1 MAVRT
6 IATDL
11 TLSGETE
18 FNDAMK
24 SVSNNLKTLKSEM
37 KLLSAEFADNADS
50 VEALTAKEKTLEEYS
65 GQYIAEIDAI
75 EAHLEHVKDAYGENS
90 AEADKWARAL
100 NNAKADLANTI
111 RELDK
116 TRAALDKAAAAE
128 KAEAEATKKAA
139 AEKNKYVPLTDK
151 MKSSVDKIKT
161 SISEAREK
169 VSSFTQKI
177 SDSAHHV
184 PVLAE
189 ALDVLQVAGK
199 GAFSALT
206 AAGKGATKLG
216 GTALKAGAAVMTATG
231 VAAFSAAKSMI
242 SFASEAAAA
251 AQAAADAGEQL
262 SPVQQKWLAYS
273 HTLTNLDESVNAAK
287 AALGG
292 VLLPLLGEMGDEGT
306 QLLFQFSDA
315 MEAAAGDPEAMGKV
329 VTEYVAKFAEFLK
342 ERLPEIK
349 ELARE
354 FLTGLGEGFD
364 ENGDQILDDAMDIVS
379 ALLDG
384 IISAAPQIGIAAGH
398 LISRLGTELAAQ
410 GPAVLEAGLQL
421 LLGLLQGFAE
431 GLPEFI
437 SSLPD
442 MILQIIHTLIDL
454 APSFADVG
462 KQLVQGIWNGLVNA
476 WHGLVDGVKGLFND
490 LLSSVRADQ
499 EIHSPSRKWG
509 RMVGGPMAQGIGVDF
524 KEQMK
529 TVRKEIEAQL
539 DPSSFPTP
547 GKFDIPSPPPGGVGG
562 FGGSS
567 NVSNRTVNGGINI
580 VVNAAPGQSAEEIAE
595 EVKIR
600 MQNETETETE
610 VFT

>member
-6 IATDL
+6 IATDI
-11 TLSGETE
+11 TLDSKQ
-18 FNDAMK
+18 FNSQMTAVN
-24 SVSNNLKTLKSEM
+24 SNLKTLKSDM
-37 KLLSAEFADNADS
+37 KAVSAEFKNNENSTAALSAKQNILQQQYDQQKEKVRAYKEALAQVTKATGADS
-50 VEALTAKEKTLEEYS
+50 AATDKYRQQLNAAISTLSRME
-65 GQYIAEIDAI
+65 DD
-75 EAHLEHVKDAYGENS
+75 LE
-90 AEADKWARAL
+90 
-100 NNAKADLANTI
+100 ANTKA
-111 RELDK
+111 LSKSK
-116 TRAALDKAAAAE
+116 TVYSTISNAVDQF
-128 KAEAEATKKAA
+128 KK
-139 AEKNKYVPLTDK
+139 
-151 MKSSVDKIKT
+151 
-161 SISEAREK
+161 
-169 VSSFTQKI
+169 KI
-177 SDSAHHV
+177 SDV
-184 PVLAE
+184 KE
-189 ALDVLQVAGK
+189 KVADHTQILGK
-199 GAFSALT
+199 MGDAM
-206 AAGKGATKLG
+206 GKLG
-216 GTALKAGAAVMTATG
+216 GAAAKGGIAAVSATG

-292 VLLPLLGEMGDEGT
+292 VLLPLLGEMGEEGT

-329 VTEYVAKFAEFLK
+329 VTEYVAKFAAFLK
-342 ERLPEIK
+342 DSLPEIK
-349 ELARE
+349 ELARD

-379 ALLDG
+379 ELLDG
-384 IISAAPQIGIAAGH
+384 IIAAAPQIGSAAGQ

-437 SSLPD
+437 ESLPD
-442 MILQIIHTLIDL
+442 MILQIVHTLIDL
-454 APSFADVG
+454 APAFLDVG
-462 KQLVQGIWNGLVNA
+462 KQIVQGIWNGLVSA
-476 WHGLVDGVKGLFND
+476 WHVLVDGVKGLFND

-509 RMVGGPMAQGIGVDF
+509 RMVGGPMAQGVGVDF

-547 GKFDIPSPPPGGVGG
+547 GKFDIPSPPPGGSGV

-567 NVSNRTVNGGINI
+567 SVSNRTVNGGINI

-595 EVKIR
+595 AVKIR